1 MSSPSALHALLTEG
15 GNERL
20 SNQLKT
26 KEQPKAFLSFAAPEE
41 TDHIDSDL

>member
-26 KEQPKAFLSFAAPEE
+26 KEQPKVFLSFAAPEE